1 MSVTMQDVMKQSGVA
16 FGTSGARGLV
26 TAMTDRVC
34 YVYARSFIKYC
45 EQSYKCEH
53 TIAIA
58 GDLRPS
64 TERILKAL
72 VKAGEDSAW
81 KVVYCGRIPS
91 PAIA

>member
-1 MSVTMQDVMKQSGVA
+1 MSISMQEVMKQSGVA

-26 TAMTDRVC
+26 SAMTDRVC

-45 EQSYKCEH
+45 EESYPCEH

-64 TERILKAL
+64 TERILKSL
-72 VKAGEDSAW
+72 VKAS
-81 KVVYCGRIPS
+81 
-91 PAIA
+91 